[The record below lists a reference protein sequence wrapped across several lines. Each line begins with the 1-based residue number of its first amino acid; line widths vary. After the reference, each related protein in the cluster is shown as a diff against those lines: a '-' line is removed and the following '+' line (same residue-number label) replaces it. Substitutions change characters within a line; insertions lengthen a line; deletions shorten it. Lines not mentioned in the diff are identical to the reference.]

1 MKQVTL
7 ILLLLIAPISAKAD
21 PSIELLEV
29 MGGKGQIQQMHNQF
43 IAMLSRGNP
52 GMTANQNVIKER
64 AEKYLSWDEMK
75 VGLSAVYKKHFTD
88 AEIKELLKFYKTPV
102 GKKSI
107 EKMPI
112 LFREGS
118 EVGFNLAR
126 KYEPQLKQMLDEA
139 QPKET
144 K

>member
-1 MKQVTL
+1 MKRATL
-7 ILLLLIAPISAKAD
+7 LLLLLITAMSVKAD
-21 PSIELLEV
+21 PAIELLEV

-52 GMTANQNVIKER
+52 GMAANQNVIKEW

-75 VGLSAVYKKHFTD
+75 IGLSAVYKKHFTE

-112 LFREGS
+112 LFQEGS

-139 QPKET
+139 QPKGS